1 MFLPTTLPQ
10 VEADGGVSV
19 EAVGAPITLPAAQM
33 ACVGSIDPTTTAAET
48 YVAVAYKPNCIT
60 PPVLAK
66 AAEFLARFAAEPLP
80 FALYERRDER
90 KEEVRIEERYFS
102 RPLQSARF
110 RRNIKAG
117 PNAPDPKRGKYQ
129 GCLRRVAFGAAPEGV
144 AEGAYAGPSDE
155 FVEWLDNFIPCP
167 ARSPEERAADAL
179 PAVLPGGGP
188 AANPYIETLLGLME
202 LSFDLK
208 ITPLFDLCTMRWA
221 TLFRKAGGEGAEEP
235 TSFLVNKRQMRFGD
249 PALGIDLGRAE
260 CDAHFG
266 TADDYT
272 QEEKEALF
280 LEEKWLCDAR

>member
-1 MFLPTTLPQ
+1 MPLRAPPPPPFCTRAHSTSPHQQLPPPQ
-10 VEADGGVSV
+10 T
-19 EAVGAPITLPAAQM
+19 PTHTH
-33 ACVGSIDPTTTAAET
+33 TTTS
-48 YVAVAYKPNCIT
+48 PQ
-60 PPVLAK
+60 
-66 AAEFLARFAAEPLP
+66 
-80 FALYERRDER
+80 
-90 KEEVRIEERYFS
+90 
-102 RPLQSARF
+102 PLQSARF
-110 RRNIKAG
+110 RQNIKAG

-155 FVEWLDNFIPCP
+155 FVAWLDDFIPCP
-167 ARSPEERAADAL
+167 ARSAEERAADAL

-188 AANPYIETLLGLME
+188 AANPYIEQLLGLME

-221 TLFRKAGGEGAEEP
+221 TLFRKAGGEGAEKP
-235 TSFLVNKRQMRFGD
+235 TSFLENKRQMRFGD

-272 QEEKEALF
+272 QEEKEAIF